1 MNSASGVI
9 LFPPIGGM
17 NPILLHMVPG
27 ILKGPPHVS
36 TQPQEGDLHLL
47 DDSISLLISSKRSIV
62 QPIGPLNFRSD

>member
-9 LFPPIGGM
+9 LFPPL
-17 NPILLHMVPG
+17 NPLFHMVPG